1 MSIAENIKRLREE
14 HNMSQKE
21 FGKIAGASDKAV
33 SSWERGERI
42 PRMGAIE
49 KIANHFGI
57 QKSDIIEDVP
67 RVPRVPLNTD
77 IINRAIQKVLASA
90 EYTNSIPPDKR
101 TAEILK
107 EVGKLTDDGK
117 VRVLQYIHDLSDVYR
132 RKKS

>member
-21 FGKIAGASDKAV
+21 FGKIADASDKAV

-77 IINRAIQKVLASA
+77 IINRAIQKVLAST

-132 RKKS
+132 RKK

>member
-21 FGKIAGASDKAV
+21 FGKIADASDKAV

-67 RVPRVPLNTD
+67 HVPRVPLNTD

>member
-21 FGKIAGASDKAV
+21 FGKIADASDKAV

-67 RVPRVPLNTD
+67 RVPRVPINTD
-77 IINRAIQKVLASA
+77 IIKRDIQKVL
-90 EYTNSIPPDKR
+90 D
-101 TAEILK
+101 
-107 EVGKLTDDGK
+107 
-117 VRVLQYIHDLSDVYR
+117 SDE
-132 RKKS
+132 

>member
-21 FGKIAGASDKAV
+21 FGKIADASDKAV

-132 RKKS
+132 RKK

>member
-21 FGKIAGASDKAV
+21 FGKIADASDKAV

>member
-21 FGKIAGASDKAV
+21 FGKIADASDKAV

-107 EVGKLTDDGK
+107 EVGKLNDDGK

-132 RKKS
+132 RKK

>member
-1 MSIAENIKRLREE
+1 MSIAENIKKLRKK
-14 HNMSQKE
+14 HNMSQLE
-21 FGKIAGASDKAV
+21 FGKIADASDKAV

-42 PRMGAIE
+42 PRMGTIE
-49 KIANHFGI
+49 KIAKHFGI

-67 RVPRVPLNTD
+67 RVPLNRD
-77 IINRAIQKVLASA
+77 VIDRAIQKVLASA

-132 RKKS
+132 RKK

>member
-1 MSIAENIKRLREE
+1 MSIAENIKKLRKK
-14 HNMSQKE
+14 HNMSQME
-21 FGKIAGASDKAV
+21 FGKIADASDKAV

-42 PRMGAIE
+42 PRMGTIE
-49 KIANHFGI
+49 KIAKHFGI

-67 RVPRVPLNTD
+67 RVPLNRD
-77 IINRAIQKVLASA
+77 VIDRAIQKVLASA

-132 RKKS
+132 RKK

>member
-21 FGKIAGASDKAV
+21 FGKIADASDKAV

-132 RKKS
+132 MKK